1 MAQPRIR
8 LSVAAGAVV
17 SAGALLAGC
26 GGSAARHAAGGPAA
40 TATTATTVPAS
51 TVAPSSV
58 PASSVPATTAP
69 VDTTAPT
76 ATTVAPTST
85 PAATG
90 PLLVVPGS
98 GGAPG
103 YQGREPSTIDFSGD
117 STNIV
122 THLTWTSWGPST
134 ATGRGSI
141 GLNNCQPN
149 CAQGTVTQVAA
160 SIDLG
165 AVVSGHFTSMTETA
179 PGLDRTYSYPSNWAL
194 GAS

>member
-1 MAQPRIR
+1 MAHQRIR
-8 LSVAAGAVV
+8 LSVAAGAVA

-26 GGSAARHAAGGPAA
+26 GGSTAHRSAAGP
-40 TATTATTVPAS
+40 ATTATTAPVS
-51 TVAPSSV
+51 TVAPSTV

-69 VDTTAPT
+69 APTTAPS

-85 PAATG
+85 PVATG

-122 THLTWTSWGPST
+122 THLTWASWGPST
-134 ATGRGSI
+134 ATGRGRI

-149 CAQGTVTQVAA
+149 CAQGTVTQVDAV
-160 SIDLG
+160 IDLG
-165 AVVSGHFTSMTETA
+165 APVGGHFTSMTESA